1 MRVMNRLAA
10 LSLCFSGLALAG
22 CPHTMDRQTTLP
34 RLRTAIDG
42 EVTDT
47 ATLEDHN
54 QLVEDIVQSGVLE
67 GMFESEV
74 EQALGRGQDCGT
86 RDVCASHGFR
96 GSDWTYE
103 VGHAPGD
110 PTLPA
115 GPTLVVGFD
124 RTGRVDNT
132 YYQVRRGPSSH
143 P

>member
-1 MRVMNRLAA
+1 
-10 LSLCFSGLALAG
+10 
-22 CPHTMDRQTTLP
+22 MDRSTTLP
-34 RLRTAIDG
+34 RLQRAIG
-42 EVTDT
+42 EEVSGTVV
-47 ATLEDHN
+47 LEDHN
-54 QLVEDIVQSGVLE
+54 QLVQNIVESGVLE

-86 RDVCASHGFR
+86 RDVCSAHGFR
-96 GSDWTYE
+96 ASDWTYE

-110 PTLPA
+110 PSLPA

-132 YYQVRRGPSSH
+132 YYQVRRGPASH